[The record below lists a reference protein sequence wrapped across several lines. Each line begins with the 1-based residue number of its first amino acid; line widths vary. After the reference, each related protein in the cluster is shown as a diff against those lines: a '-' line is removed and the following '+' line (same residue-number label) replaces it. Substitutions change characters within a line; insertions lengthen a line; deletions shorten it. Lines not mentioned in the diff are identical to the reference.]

1 MQNGP
6 TVAVVGAGLVGE
18 SLIAELRRRDFPL
31 KELRVLA
38 RSARRASLAGDEFEV
53 GVAEPDAFEGVDLA
67 LFAGTEGEK
76 GAAVQLAR
84 EAIARGAIVVDNGS
98 DFRLDPEVPLVVPE
112 VNAEAVESHRGVIA
126 NPNCSTIQL
135 VVTLAPI
142 AREFGLKKVVVSTYQ
157 AVSGAGRGGVEALEA
172 HKGIVANPNCSTIQ
186 LAVTLAP
193 LALEFGLKKVVVS
206 TYQAVSGAGRGG
218 VEALESGREDAFP
231 KPIVGNAIP
240 LIGGVGEDGYT
251 TEEKKMTEESRKILS
266 LPDLQVFPTA
276 VRIPVHTG
284 HSESVYVETE
294 RGVDL
299 AEVLEVLAGTPG
311 VSFSGEA
318 ADYPTP
324 LEFAGNPQV
333 AVGRVR
339 VEGNVIEYWCVSD
352 NLLKGAATN
361 AVQIAEYLAG
371 AASGVP
377 SASGASAARA

>member
-1 MQNGP
+1 MPEGL

-18 SLIAELRRRDFPL
+18 RLVAELRRRDFPL
-31 KELRVLA
+31 KELRILA
-38 RSARRASLAGDEFEV
+38 RSARRATLAGETFEV
-53 GVAEPDAFEGVDLA
+53 GVAEPEAFEGVDLA

-84 EAIARGAIVVDNGS
+84 EAISRGAIVVDNGS

-112 VNAEAVESHRGVIA
+112 VNAEALEAHKGVVA

-135 VVTLAPI
+135 VVTLAPL

-157 AVSGAGRGGVEALEA
+157 AVSGAGR
-172 HKGIVANPNCSTIQ
+172 S
-186 LAVTLAP
+186 
-193 LALEFGLKKVVVS
+193 
-206 TYQAVSGAGRGG
+206 G
-218 VEALESGREDAFP
+218 VEALESGREDAFS

-251 TEEKKMTEESRKILS
+251 TEEKKMKEESRKILS
-266 LPDLQVFPTA
+266 LSDLPVFPTA

-284 HSESVYVETE
+284 HSESVYVETG
-294 RGVDL
+294 RDVDL
-299 AEVLEVLAGTPG
+299 SEVLKVLGGASGAY
-311 VSFSGEA
+311 FSGDA

-324 LEFAGNPQV
+324 LEAAGDPKV
-333 AVGRVR
+333 SVGRVR
-339 VEGNVIEYWCVSD
+339 VEGNAIEYWCVSD

-371 AASGVP
+371 ARSGVP
-377 SASGASAARA
+377 SASASASGARA